1 MSERGGGH
9 PGQWPVKHRLNS
21 FNESGQCY
29 LEPSFNTS
37 QSRRLH
43 DIASE
48 LPNVALPYIKMSQ
61 SLLLDVDVR
70 PNLDVWASCNIML
83 SRVFLVMISLSRQV
97 AVRCRK
103 DDDVAGDY
111 PVEEEDEGDSWWMD
125 ADVVDDDGQQH

>member
-1 MSERGGGH
+1 MSERGGGRH

-43 DIASE
+43 NIASE
-48 LPNVALPYIKMSQ
+48 LPNVARPYIRMSQ

-83 SRVFLVMISLSRQV
+83 SRVFLVMILLSR
-97 AVRCRK
+97 
-103 DDDVAGDY
+103 
-111 PVEEEDEGDSWWMD
+111 
-125 ADVVDDDGQQH
+125 